1 MKKILTL
8 LAFICTCVLAQ
19 SNGNESQN
27 IINSSSYGKEVVT
40 EQNGVSLQRD
50 VGKEYY
56 RREAIYNWVVW
67 SKGQNN
73 KEFTAKQANLINV
86 VDENVTQAVAQGV
99 KAEDSNMTISGY
111 CLIKQDIMVGEQPGA
126 GMFICNTNIGHIEVF
141 GNLMPVN
148 KAYTL
153 IYDPSYIEYKKWRYR
168 VIKSQVLNEA
178 RTSYN
183 IATYVNDRK
192 LAEIALTST
201 SNAADVI
208 KTQSSEYLR
217 ELEESRKKNTVEYAN
232 VGQGANSYI
241 APIQQQN
248 TEKPNAADYIV
259 KAGIDIV
266 SGIVKT
272 TADVFKKDLPY
283 LYEIVGGS
291 RIYVNLVIDK
301 RGEQIQWKWLQYCH

>member
-1 MKKILTL
+1 M
-8 LAFICTCVLAQ
+8 
-19 SNGNESQN
+19 
-27 IINSSSYGKEVVT
+27 
-40 EQNGVSLQRD
+40 
-50 VGKEYY
+50 
-56 RREAIYNWVVW
+56 
-67 SKGQNN
+67 
-73 KEFTAKQANLINV
+73 
-86 VDENVTQAVAQGV
+86 
-99 KAEDSNMTISGY
+99 
-111 CLIKQDIMVGEQPGA
+111 
-126 GMFICNTNIGHIEVF
+126 
-141 GNLMPVN
+141 
-148 KAYTL
+148 
-153 IYDPSYIEYKKWRYR
+153 
-168 VIKSQVLNEA
+168 LNEA

-241 APIQQQN
+241 APIQNQN

-301 RGEQIQWKWLQYCH
+301 RGEQIQ